1 MDVLVAVLLR
11 LGASMAC
18 WLPGA
23 QARAATRA
31 LLAARRRGAATLAG
45 RGASGR
51 EEPVSST
58 SPLAAEAAEAE
69 AAAEAAAVAAA
80 EKAAEAA
87 VAAAAGAGTEAGLS
101 PYEAD
106 EEEVASRRVAAMM
119 TQVMGGVRQRTVVQ
133 RRDAS
138 MEALVR
144 ARVARRKDRDG
155 TLPGT
160 ALAALLKER
169 ADGAGVADLATRY
182 AVDEAVLRAC
192 LPHVTHIAPQQD
204 SEQDRPEQAPA
215 NEGLPP
221 MR

>member
-1 MDVLVAVLLR
+1 MLVAVLLR

-69 AAAEAAAVAAA
+69 AAAEAAAVAA

-87 VAAAAGAGTEAGLS
+87 VVAAAGGGAEAGLS

-204 SEQDRPEQAPA
+204 SEQDRPKQAPA

>member
-1 MDVLVAVLLR
+1 M
-11 LGASMAC
+11 
-18 WLPGA
+18 
-23 QARAATRA
+23 
-31 LLAARRRGAATLAG
+31 
-45 RGASGR
+45 
-51 EEPVSST
+51 
-58 SPLAAEAAEAE
+58 
-69 AAAEAAAVAAA
+69 AAA

-204 SEQDRPEQAPA
+204 SEQDRPKQAPA